1 MGLELMAKRIKIFM
15 VVNELEGRGG
25 CLKSEDWKAR

>member
-1 MGLELMAKRIKIFM
+1 MGHELMAKRINIFM

-25 CLKSEDWKAR
+25 CVKSEEWKAR